1 MRTQRT
7 QSTNVNSVGGWLGRI
22 FRLDFTAFSEIRAS
36 PSATS
41 AAIAVVFFA
50 SMLAGLG
57 SWLWALQTDAVDNN
71 KAFIRSFLLGGLI
84 QTMVWFAWVYI
95 AYLVLTWGYGARQDF
110 RELTRSMGFAFAPVA
125 LSALVCIGALAVP
138 IGLISFMLAILFT
151 NAAIQQSSD
160 ADADE
165 VIVANVLGFSV
176 FAIVMGGFANVYE
189 INTIGGLAPGLFFFA
204 LDL

>member
-1 MRTQRT
+1 MRT

-50 SMLAGLG
+50 SVLAGLG
-57 SWLWALQTDAVDNN
+57 SWLWALQTDAVDND
-71 KAFIRSFLLGGLI
+71 KAFIRSFLLGSVI
-84 QTMVWFAWVYI
+84 QTIVWFSWVYV

-125 LSALVCIGALAVP
+125 LSVLICIGALAVP
-138 IGLISFMLAILFT
+138 IGLIAFMITILFT
-151 NAAIQQSSD
+151 NAAIQHSSD

-165 VIVANVLGFSV
+165 AIVANVLGFSV
-176 FAIVMGGFANVYE
+176 FAIVMGGFANIYE
-189 INTIGGLAPGLFFFA
+189 INTIGGLAPGIFFFS